1 MRSGLSYRYWR
12 TGGWGDTGT
21 GGRVGGVIQVMGD
34 GWVG

>member
-1 MRSGLSYRYWR
+1 MYWR

-21 GGRVGGVIQVMGD
+21 GGRVGGVIQVLED